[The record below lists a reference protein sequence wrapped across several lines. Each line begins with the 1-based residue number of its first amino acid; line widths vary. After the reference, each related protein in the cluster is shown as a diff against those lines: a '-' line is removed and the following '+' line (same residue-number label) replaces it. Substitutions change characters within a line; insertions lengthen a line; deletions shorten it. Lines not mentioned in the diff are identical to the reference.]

1 MQQVATSEK
10 REGDRPTSANFHF
23 RNSSSLIYWQTKSL
37 SPNDSYPRP
46 PYSSLANPVRRSS
59 PTLMRTPAS
68 RLTVN
73 HPNDPFEQEA
83 DRVADQVMRMA
94 DPAANT
100 APRFSGA
107 ASGVQRKC
115 TECEKEDKEKDE
127 GQLQRKEAG
136 AAPAVAPP
144 SVHQVLNSPGHPLDR
159 STRAFME
166 PRFGH
171 DFSHVRVHTDE
182 AAGKSASAVSAL
194 AYTVG
199 SHVVFGAGQYA
210 PASATGQKMLAH
222 ELSHV
227 VQQTQ
232 SPVLPSDMLQR
243 QDAGATPDA
252 GATTP
257 DAGATATPDAGTTLA
272 TTPDAGT
279 ATPDAGAGAGGAGTG
294 APAAPGGGAPSAA
307 PAARVLS
314 VDVEN
319 QTEAITFPEASNLGA
334 GGRSHFVTIAGKR
347 PDVVVVANLDPALPE
362 TDPGAA
368 GVTWE
373 SEPAGALTP
382 GTGPLHVTLSVPT
395 ARKRVVRAR
404 LGASHAELTL
414 WAVFVQV
421 TSPAGPGNPP
431 TANRTATTLDVDS
444 NINLTGTIFPA
455 SIISDADRPSLDG
468 ANTVPPPGG
477 TNVCGGALAGGVDHK
492 WDMSRQRRLAVVDPA
507 GLLPNM
513 IATMNNGCVNNLSV
527 YPAAREIGN
536 DDAGTGDENN
546 DPYANGGVITSTD
559 DPTRPFPDAVGA
571 DGDTF
576 EEHLQFKEFARLEFH
591 RTWWNVSNFS
601 PWRVHYRIQKVAGH
615 WQDNGSDAGPDNAG
629 F

>member
-1 MQQVATSEK
+1 MLQIATAEK
-10 REGDRPTSANFHF
+10 REGERSNSANPHL
-23 RNSSSLIYWQTKSL
+23 RISSPLAGWQRKSL
-37 SPNDSYPRP
+37 SPNDSHPRHESCP
-46 PYSSLANPVRRSS
+46 LAAPVRRSS

-73 HPNDPFEQEA
+73 HPNDAFEQEA
-83 DRVADQVMRMA
+83 NRVADRVMRMP
-94 DPAANT
+94 DPAAT
-100 APRFSGA
+100 APQFSAAGA
-107 ASGVQRKC
+107 SLQRKC
-115 TECEKEDKEKDE
+115 SECEKEDE
-127 GQLQRKEAG
+127 GEGKLQRKKAG
-136 AAPAVAPP
+136 AAPTVAP
-144 SVHQVLNSPGHPLDR
+144 SLVHQVLSTPGQPLDR

-171 DFSHVRVHTDE
+171 DFSHVRVHTDATAE
-182 AAGKSASAVSAL
+182 KSATAVNAL

-199 SHVVFGAGQYA
+199 NHVVFASGQYM
-210 PASATGQKMLAH
+210 PATATGQRLMAH
-222 ELSHV
+222 ELGHV
-227 VQQTQ
+227 MQQTQ
-232 SPVLPSDMLQR
+232 SPILPAEMSSAPSMVQR
-243 QDAGATPDA
+243 QDAGTQADA
-252 GATTP
+252 GG
-257 DAGATATPDAGTTLA
+257 GA
-272 TTPDAGT
+272 TPDAGT
-279 ATPDAGAGAGGAGTG
+279 ATTTPDAGTTTPPDAGTG
-294 APAAPGGGAPSAA
+294 ASGTGAPVAPPTGTPPAA

-314 VDVEN
+314 VEVEN
-319 QTEAITFPEASNLGA
+319 QAEAITYPEASNLGA
-334 GGRSHFVTIAGKR
+334 AGRSHWVTIAGRR
-347 PDVVVVANLDPALPE
+347 PDVVVRANLDSAIPE
-362 TDPGAA
+362 TDPAAA

-373 SEPAGALTP
+373 SEPGGALTP

-404 LGASHAELTL
+404 LGASQAELTL

-421 TSPAGPGNPP
+421 SSAGPANPP
-431 TANRTATTLDVDS
+431 TAARTATTLDVDA
-444 NINLTGTIFPA
+444 NINLTGRIFPA
-455 SIISDADRPSLDG
+455 SIITDADRPSLDG
-468 ANTVPPPGG
+468 ANTVNPPGG

-527 YPAAREIGN
+527 YPATREEGN

-546 DPYANGGVITSTD
+546 DPYAHAGVITSTD

-571 DGDTF
+571 NGDTF

-591 RTWWNVSNFS
+591 RTWWTVSNFF

>member
-1 MQQVATSEK
+1 MQQAAPLEK
-10 REGDRPTSANFHF
+10 REAVNPQLRSNSRHSAL
-23 RNSSSLIYWQTKSL
+23 SSPVFL
-37 SPNDSYPRP
+37 SPLVPLHR
-46 PYSSLANPVRRSS
+46 SLPL
-59 PTLMRTPAS
+59 LMRSPVS
-68 RLTVN
+68 RLLVN
-73 HPNDPFEQEA
+73 HPRDVFEQEA
-83 DRVADQVMRMA
+83 DSMADYVMRMP
-94 DPAANT
+94 DPAHAGPQLST
-100 APRFSGA
+100 AGSGL
-107 ASGVQRKC
+107 QRKC
-115 TECEKEDKEKDE
+115 KECEQEDKEKQDE
-127 GQLQRKEAG
+127 ILQRKSSST
-136 AAPAVAPP
+136 APIVAPS
-144 SVHQVLNSPGHPLDR
+144 SVHQALSSPGQPLDR
-159 STRAFME
+159 SARAFME

-171 DFSHVRVHTDE
+171 DFSQVRVHTD
-182 AAGKSASAVSAL
+182 AQAIDSAESVHAL

-199 SHVVFGAGQYA
+199 NHIVFGAGQYA
-210 PASATGQKMLAH
+210 PSNAAGQRLLAH

-227 VQQTQ
+227 VQQAQDADSTR
-232 SPVLPSDMLQR
+232 LQR

-252 GATTP
+252 GATTTPDAGGGATP
-257 DAGATATPDAGTTLA
+257 DAGATGATPDAGT
-272 TTPDAGT
+272 
-279 ATPDAGAGAGGAGTG
+279 GTG
-294 APAAPGGGAPSAA
+294 APAGPPAGAGSGGPAPPAA
-307 PAARVLS
+307 PAARVVS
-314 VDVEN
+314 VEVEN
-319 QTEAITFPEASNLGA
+319 QAEAITYHEPSNLGA
-334 GGRSHFVTIAGKR
+334 AGRSHWVTIAGKR
-347 PDVVVVANLDPALPE
+347 PDVVVRANLDPAVAE
-362 TDPGAA
+362 TDPAAA

-373 SEPAGALTP
+373 TEPASEASP
-382 GTGPLHVTLSVPT
+382 GSGPLHVSLSVPT

-414 WAVFVQV
+414 WAVFVRV
-421 TSPAGPGNPP
+421 NSAGPANPP
-431 TANRTATTLDVDS
+431 TANRTAHTLTIDS

-455 SIISDADRPSLDG
+455 SIISDADHPALEG

-527 YPAAREIGN
+527 YPVTREEGN

-591 RTWWNVSNFS
+591 RTWWNVSNFF
-601 PWRVHYRIQKVAGH
+601 PWRVHYRIQKVAGQ